1 MITVSLLGA
10 GNRGLDTYA
19 TIAQKEF
26 DDVKFLC
33 CIDKD
38 QERLLQFQKRFG
50 VSEEALYKSSEAF
63 FEKPKQ
69 SDLLIIATHDI
80 SHYALA
86 KKALMKGYDLIL
98 EKPVALNV
106 GELLELEE
114 LSNKL
119 KRTVIVCHVLR
130 YQRMWQM
137 IKAVVDEGKLG
148 KIVTISHH
156 ENIGHYHYAHSYARG
171 SWRNKS
177 TSGPLVLTKSSHD
190 IDLLYYLVGSQIKRA
205 ASFGSLSYFHSG
217 NAPKGHGERCESCAV
232 RKSCPYE
239 AERMYTSF
247 GGFFPLFTK
256 GKYTRRA
263 VVEGLRSTDYGRC
276 LYTMDNNVVDNQSS
290 ILEFQNGVT
299 ATFNLNAFTRRMH
312 RSIKVMC
319 EYGEIRADERT
330 IEVSTFELQPLFSGF
345 LKHLFHLD
353 RKIIKRIKLHKPW
366 DFSKYI
372 GHIDADRLFIK
383 SVFQNYRLKKQSLT
397 TISES
402 VHSHIVALALEEA
415 RMTGETVLIEEFID
429 KNRKKQVPR
438 ADD

>member
-19 TIAQKEF
+19 AVAQKEF

-50 VSEEALYKSSEAF
+50 VSKEALYKSAEEF
-63 FEKPKQ
+63 FTKPRQ
-69 SDLLIIATHDI
+69 SDLLIIATHDT
-80 SHYALA
+80 SHYELA

-106 GELLELEE
+106 KELLELEE

-119 KRTVIVCHVLR
+119 ERTVIVCHVLR
-130 YQRMWQM
+130 YQKMWQL
-137 IKAVVDEGKLG
+137 IKEIVDEGKLG
-148 KIVTISHH
+148 RIVTIAHN
-156 ENIGHYHYAHSYARG
+156 ENIGHYHYAHSYVRG

-190 IDLLYYLVGSQIKRA
+190 IDLLYYLVGSQVKRV
-205 ASFGSLSYFHSG
+205 ASFGTLSYFYSG

-232 RKSCPYE
+232 RKSCRYE
-239 AERMYTSF
+239 GERMYTSF

-256 GKYTRRA
+256 NKYTRRA
-263 VVEGLRSTDYGRC
+263 VKEGLRSTDYGRC
-276 LYTMDNNVVDNQSS
+276 IYAMDNNVVDNQSS
-290 ILEFQNGVT
+290 ILEFENGVS

-330 IEVSTFELQPLFSGF
+330 IEVSTFELQPLFRGF
-345 LKHLFHLD
+345 LKHLLHLD
-353 RKIIKRIKLHKPW
+353 RKIIKRIRLYKPW
-366 DFSKYI
+366 DFSKYL
-372 GHIDADRLFIK
+372 GHIDADRIFVK
-383 SVFQNYRLKKQSLT
+383 SVFQNYRVKKQSLT
-397 TISES
+397 PISES
-402 VHSHIVALALEEA
+402 VHAHIAALALEEA
-415 RMTGETVLIEEFID
+415 RVTGETVLIEEFID
-429 KNRKKQVPR
+429 KNRTK
-438 ADD
+438 

>member
-19 TIAQKEF
+19 AVAQKEF

-50 VSEEALYKSSEAF
+50 VSKEALYKSAEEF
-63 FEKPKQ
+63 FTKPRL
-69 SDLLIIATHDI
+69 SDLLIIATHDT
-80 SHYALA
+80 SHYELA

-106 GELLELEE
+106 KELLELEE

-119 KRTVIVCHVLR
+119 ERTVIVCHVLR
-130 YQRMWQM
+130 YQKMWQM
-137 IKAVVDEGKLG
+137 IKEIVDEGKLG
-148 KIVTISHH
+148 RIVTIAHN
-156 ENIGHYHYAHSYARG
+156 ENIGHYHYAHSYVRG

-190 IDLLYYLVGSQIKRA
+190 IDLLYYLVGSQIKRV
-205 ASFGSLSYFHSG
+205 ASFGTLSYFYSG
-217 NAPKGHGERCESCAV
+217 NAPKGHGERCESCTV
-232 RKSCPYE
+232 RKSCRYE
-239 AERMYTSF
+239 GERMYTSF

-256 GKYTRRA
+256 NKYTRRA
-263 VVEGLRSTDYGRC
+263 VKEGLRSTDYGRC
-276 LYTMDNNVVDNQSS
+276 IYAMDNNVVDNQSS
-290 ILEFQNGVT
+290 ILEFENGVS

-330 IEVSTFELQPLFSGF
+330 IEVSTFELQPLFRGF
-345 LKHLFHLD
+345 LKHLLHLD
-353 RKIIKRIKLHKPW
+353 RKIIKRIRLYKPW
-366 DFSKYI
+366 DFSKYL
-372 GHIDADRLFIK
+372 GHIDADRIFVK
-383 SVFQNYRLKKQSLT
+383 SVFQNYRVKKQSLT
-397 TISES
+397 PISES
-402 VHSHIVALALEEA
+402 VHAHIAALALEEA
-415 RMTGETVLIEEFID
+415 RVTGETVLIEEFID
-429 KNRKKQVPR
+429 KNRTK
-438 ADD
+438 

>member
-19 TIAQKEF
+19 AIAQKEF

-33 CIDKD
+33 CIDED

-50 VSEEALYKSSEAF
+50 VGEEALYKSAEVF
-63 FEKPKQ
+63 FQGPRQ
-69 SDLLIIATHDI
+69 SDLLIIATQDT

-98 EKPVALNV
+98 EKPVALSV
-106 GELLELEE
+106 EELLELED

-119 KRTVIVCHVLR
+119 ERTIIVCHVLR
-130 YQRMWQM
+130 YQKMWQM
-137 IKAVVDEGKLG
+137 IKEIVDEGKLG
-148 KIVTISHH
+148 RIVTISHN

-171 SWRNKS
+171 SWRKKS

-190 IDLLYYLVGSQIKRA
+190 IDLLYYLVGSPIKRV

-232 RKSCPYE
+232 RRSCRYE
-239 AERMYTSF
+239 GERMYTSF

-256 GKYTRRA
+256 NKYTRRA
-263 VVEGLRSTDYGRC
+263 VKEGLRFTDYGRC
-276 LYTMDNNVVDNQSS
+276 LYTMDHDVVDNQSS
-290 ILEFQNGVT
+290 ILEFENGVS

-345 LKHLFHLD
+345 LKHLLHLD
-353 RKIIKRIKLHKPW
+353 RKIIRRIKLYKPW
-366 DFSKYI
+366 DFSKYL
-372 GHIDADRLFIK
+372 GHVDADRLFIK
-383 SVFQNYRLKKQSLT
+383 SVFQNYPLKNQSLT
-397 TISES
+397 SISES
-402 VHSHIVALALEEA
+402 IHAHIAALALEEA
-415 RMTGETVLIEEFID
+415 RVTGETVLIREFID
-429 KNRKKQVPR
+429 KNRAK
-438 ADD
+438 